1 MNFALKEIYEYTISD
16 PFLADS
22 EVHLGR
28 LVWQDQT
35 LLGYGLGVEAGAGC
49 GEELVLVG
57 NVVSSVSTW
66 LWPVD

>member
-1 MNFALKEIYEYTISD
+1 MKEIYEFTISGL
-16 PFLADS
+16 FLADS

-35 LLGYGLGVEAGAGC
+35 LSGYGLGVEAGAGC

-57 NVVSSVSTW
+57 NVV
-66 LWPVD
+66 